1 MAIYP
6 LRSDDPHVIG
16 DAQWKVL
23 GRLSLDHE
31 KNVFLATNESQKVVI
46 KLLSTQEG
54 GSADQWH
61 RWGQEVAV
69 LQKLDHPRIPKL
81 VDYDFSNAN
90 NPWIA
95 TEYVEGHTLEEIVN
109 QGKLF
114 KGANWLNLLSE
125 LSTLLSI
132 IHANGIVHRDIS
144 PGNILIRDEK
154 PYIIDFGL
162 AQFLENESNIA
173 TEMGATKPTMSPEH
187 LGEILDPRMDIFSLG
202 STLVYGG
209 TGQFPF
215 EYSSNEVSI
224 DISDIQNASNW
235 ENRVL
240 YSRPNLNGLTYSQAK
255 LIKPMLYKKLADRIS
270 SEDLMRT
277 LKNLHHS
284 DAKEPQIDYS
294 VLRSYLRYG
303 DRKLKGRSSLY
314 GRKRRIRQLVGVL
327 LSIILISL
335 GFATGTVDQTVKAF
349 KDRQIS
355 DCIRFMELGSF
366 DNAIRSCLENYEN
379 GTRTAAPYLALAY
392 RAKNLKTEASSIL
405 QDCRE
410 ESEICNSLFYVD
422 STDVTTAR
430 QVWIKAFNNGFTP
443 AAFFLSRSYSR
454 DSEKSLRID
463 WQRKGHE
470 AGSTLS
476 SLFYSISLS
485 NAGQGERA
493 ILVAEGIQLNPRD
506 VIWQPDL
513 LKIPNFREKWMSVL
527 YLLNRDKKS
536 EENYFLK
543 CANEG
548 VPYCMGELALL
559 YEKQGLWEKAL
570 AWADKGARSGDGA
583 AMFVLANYYR
593 NLNGNYAMNKDR
605 YEFTQKIS
613 EWRLRSAETGYI
625 PAMKDAWIHYLMAP
639 MFGKSSENSGEMDVE
654 KACYW
659 YMKTLVAIEDEKERG
674 FANYF
679 NDDELEYNQDER
691 RLMDWLNCT
700 TRF

>member
-1 MAIYP
+1 MAIYA
-6 LRSDDPHVIG
+6 LNSDDPHVIG

-23 GRLSLDHE
+23 GRLSLNPE
-31 KNVFLATNESQKVVI
+31 KNVFLATNESQKIVI
-46 KLLSTQEG
+46 KLLSIQEG
-54 GSADQWH
+54 GSADDWH

-81 VDYDFSNAN
+81 IDYDFSNAN
-90 NPWIA
+90 SPWIG
-95 TEYVEGHTLEEIVN
+95 TEYVEGQTLEEIVN
-109 QGKLF
+109 EGRLF
-114 KGANWLNLLSE
+114 KGVSWLNLVNE
-125 LSTLLSI
+125 LASLLNI
-132 IHANGIVHRDIS
+132 IHKNGIVHRDIS

-162 AQFLENESNIA
+162 AQFLDTESNIIS
-173 TEMGATKPTMSPEH
+173 ELGATKPTMSPEH
-187 LGEILDPRMDIFSLG
+187 LGEMLEPRMDIFSLG

-215 EYSSNEVSI
+215 EYSSNDLSTDVP
-224 DISDIQNASNW
+224 DIQNSRDW

-240 YSRPNLNGLTYSQAK
+240 YSRPNLNGLTYIQAK
-255 LIKPMLYKKLADRIS
+255 LIKPMLYKKLTDRIS
-270 SEDLMRT
+270 SEDLLRT
-277 LKNLHHS
+277 LDNLNRS
-284 DAKEPQIDYS
+284 DIKEPQIDYS

-303 DRKLKGRSSLY
+303 DKKLKGRSSLY
-314 GRKRRIRQLVGVL
+314 GRKRLVRKLISVL
-327 LSIILISL
+327 LSIVLVSI
-335 GFATGTVDQTVKAF
+335 GFATGTLDQSVKAF

-366 DNAIRSCLENYEN
+366 DNAIRSCLEDYEN
-379 GTRTAAPYLALAY
+379 GTSAAAPYLALAY
-392 RAKNLKTEASSIL
+392 RAKNLKLEASSIL

-422 STDVTTAR
+422 STDLATAR
-430 QVWIKAFNNGFTP
+430 QVWINAFDNGFTP
-443 AAFFLSRSYSR
+443 AAFFLSRSYSS
-454 DSEKSLRID
+454 DSEKSLRTE

-476 SLFYSISLS
+476 SLFYSVSLS
-485 NAGQGERA
+485 RAGQGERA
-493 ILVAEGIQLNPRD
+493 IQIAESIKLNPRD
-506 VIWQPDL
+506 VIWEPDL
-513 LKIPNFREKWMSVL
+513 LKIPNFREKWLSSLYLVSRDKKNEEK
-527 YLLNRDKKS
+527 YLLN
-536 EENYFLK
+536 

-559 YEKQGLWEKAL
+559 YEKQELWETAL
-570 AWADKGARSGDGA
+570 VWADKGARSGDGA

-593 NLNGNYAMNKDR
+593 HLNGTYAMNKDR
-605 YEFTQKIS
+605 FEFSQKIA
-613 EWRLRSAETGYI
+613 EWKLRSAETGYI
-625 PAMKDAWIHYLMAP
+625 PAMKDSWAYYLLSP
-639 MFGKSSENSGEMDVE
+639 MFSKTSENDDGIDAE

-679 NDDELEYNQDER
+679 NDGELEYNQDER